1 MRQRRI
7 PAVFMRGGTSKAIVF
22 HEKDLPDDRGVWPE
36 LFVAAIGANDPNG
49 RQLNGMGGG
58 ISSLSKVCV
67 VGPPSRPEADIDY
80 TFFQLAPKDTS
91 VDVSGN
97 CGNMSSAMGPFAL
110 DEGLV
115 KGKGDQ
121 AEVKIHNTNT
131 GKIITAR
138 FQIDEENAAVDGDFI
153 LPGVAGSGSP
163 VSLDFL
169 APGGAKTG
177 KLLPT
182 GNPSDILQVEGVGK
196 IEASMVDAANPCVF
210 VRSEDLGV
218 VGTEMPEILEA
229 DADFLERMEAVR
241 RTASVAMGIASDLSQ
256 AAKIPSIPKVCVVSE
271 TQDQNLL
278 TGEKM
283 SGNQADII
291 ARMISVG
298 QPHRAIPLTGALC
311 LAVATQLN
319 GSIPHGLC
327 RPGRTQVRIGQ
338 PSGLTIVEA
347 KMSVVDGNLFADSA
361 SVVRTQRR
369 LFSGYVYVPAKL
381 TPSLDQMIFA
391 AE

>member
-80 TFFQLAPKDTS
+80 TFFQLAPKDAS

-131 GKIITAR
+131 GKIIRAR

-153 LPGVAGSGSP
+153 LPGVAGSGWCS
-163 VSLDFL
+163 
-169 APGGAKTG
+169 
-177 KLLPT
+177 
-182 GNPSDILQVEGVGK
+182 
-196 IEASMVDAANPCVF
+196 EA
-210 VRSEDLGV
+210 
-218 VGTEMPEILEA
+218 
-229 DADFLERMEAVR
+229 
-241 RTASVAMGIASDLSQ
+241 
-256 AAKIPSIPKVCVVSE
+256 
-271 TQDQNLL
+271 
-278 TGEKM
+278 
-283 SGNQADII
+283 
-291 ARMISVG
+291 
-298 QPHRAIPLTGALC
+298 
-311 LAVATQLN
+311 
-319 GSIPHGLC
+319 
-327 RPGRTQVRIGQ
+327 
-338 PSGLTIVEA
+338 
-347 KMSVVDGNLFADSA
+347 
-361 SVVRTQRR
+361 
-369 LFSGYVYVPAKL
+369 
-381 TPSLDQMIFA
+381 
-391 AE
+391 

>member
-1 MRQRRI
+1 
-7 PAVFMRGGTSKAIVF
+7 
-22 HEKDLPDDRGVWPE
+22 
-36 LFVAAIGANDPNG
+36 
-49 RQLNGMGGG
+49 
-58 ISSLSKVCV
+58 
-67 VGPPSRPEADIDY
+67 
-80 TFFQLAPKDTS
+80 
-91 VDVSGN
+91 
-97 CGNMSSAMGPFAL
+97 MGPFAL

-115 KGKGDQ
+115 KGKGDR

-131 GKIITAR
+131 GKIIRAR

-182 GNPSDILQVEGVGK
+182 GSPSNILQVESVGK

-218 VGTEMPEILEA
+218 IGTETPELLEA
-229 DADFLERMEAVR
+229 DAGFLERMEAVR

-283 SGNQADII
+283 SGDQADII

-311 LAVATQLN
+311 LAVATQLI

-338 PSGLTIVEA
+338 PSGLTVVEA

-381 TPSLDQMIFA
+381 TPSLDQMMFA

>member
-1 MRQRRI
+1 
-7 PAVFMRGGTSKAIVF
+7 
-22 HEKDLPDDRGVWPE
+22 
-36 LFVAAIGANDPNG
+36 
-49 RQLNGMGGG
+49 
-58 ISSLSKVCV
+58 
-67 VGPPSRPEADIDY
+67 
-80 TFFQLAPKDTS
+80 
-91 VDVSGN
+91 
-97 CGNMSSAMGPFAL
+97 
-110 DEGLV
+110 
-115 KGKGDQ
+115 
-121 AEVKIHNTNT
+121 
-131 GKIITAR
+131 
-138 FQIDEENAAVDGDFI
+138 
-153 LPGVAGSGSP
+153 
-163 VSLDFL
+163 
-169 APGGAKTG
+169 
-177 KLLPT
+177 
-182 GNPSDILQVEGVGK
+182 
-196 IEASMVDAANPCVF
+196 
-210 VRSEDLGV
+210 
-218 VGTEMPEILEA
+218 MPEILEA
-229 DADFLERMEAVR
+229 DAGFLERMEAVR

-338 PSGLTIVEA
+338 PSGLTVVEA